1 MTLRTG
7 TSKSGRVYRYYT
19 CTTCVCKGK
28 TACKGRSIPMEKLD
42 TLVAEHLMERLFKPE
57 RIAAI
62 LASLS
67 SRRAEKAA
75 TLNNRLMALQ
85 GEMREADDRLKRLI
99 WRATWYSSAK
109 TLT

>member
-1 MTLRTG
+1 
-7 TSKSGRVYRYYT
+7 
-19 CTTCVCKGK
+19 
-28 TACKGRSIPMEKLD
+28 MEKLD

-57 RIAAI
+57 RVAAI

-85 GEMREADDRLKRLI
+85 REMADADDD
-99 WRATWYSSAK
+99 SSAC
-109 TLT
+109 TG

>member
-1 MTLRTG
+1 
-7 TSKSGRVYRYYT
+7 
-19 CTTCVCKGK
+19 
-28 TACKGRSIPMEKLD
+28 
-42 TLVAEHLMERLFKPE
+42 MERLFKPE

-99 WRATWYSSAK
+99 WRAT
-109 TLT
+109 